1 MARQMKDSGIEWIDS
16 IPVDWQTIKLCY
28 VTDAIF
34 LGKTPVYS
42 EDGNKNYTLGQRNN
56 QQYGLDFTGIKYS
69 TDEHFA
75 SCNEHEF
82 LKYGDVLLNSLGT
95 GSVGRIGFFDI
106 TDKKVLTDGHI
117 IVIRPNEKID
127 AKHLFYYLRTLRTK
141 FEDDA
146 VGSTNQAFLTVPKV
160 YKTPIPFPPL
170 VEQHRIAEFL
180 DRQCAEIDAVIERT
194 KATIEEY
201 KKLKQAVITEAV
213 TKGVRGARKMK
224 DSGIEWLGIIPDAW
238 DCTKLKQVWISVD
251 SGVSVNAADYPT
263 ENDSQYGVLK
273 TSCVSK
279 FVFLPNEHKQV
290 DADEY
295 ARVACPVKKDTI
307 IVSRMN
313 TPDLVGACGYVDADY
328 PNLFLPDRLWQISF
342 FPEVS
347 AKFVWYYLNNQMV
360 RAYISSLSTGTSSSM
375 QNISK
380 PQFGGITLAVPTI
393 EEQNEIVHYLDEKCA
408 ALDTLIAKKT
418 ALLTEL
424 ETYKKSLIYE
434 YVTGKKEVV

>member
-1 MARQMKDSGIEWIDS
+1 MARQMKDSGIEWIGEIPETWEIVRIGSQYTERRTKVSDTEYPPLSVTMKGIMPQLATAAKTDAHDDRKLVCVGDFAINSRSDRRGSCGISAYDGSVSLINTILCPRDEMNPQYYDWLFHSTMFSDEFYKWGHGIVDDLWTTNWQDMKRIS
-16 IPVDWQTIKLCY
+16 IPE
-28 VTDAIF
+28 
-34 LGKTPVYS
+34 PP
-42 EDGNKNYTLGQRNN
+42 
-56 QQYGLDFTGIKYS
+56 
-69 TDEHFA
+69 
-75 SCNEHEF
+75 
-82 LKYGDVLLNSLGT
+82 
-95 GSVGRIGFFDI
+95 FD
-106 TDKKVLTDGHI
+106 
-117 IVIRPNEKID
+117 
-127 AKHLFYYLRTLRTK
+127 
-141 FEDDA
+141 
-146 VGSTNQAFLTVPKV
+146 
-160 YKTPIPFPPL
+160 
-170 VEQHRIAEFL
+170 EQHRIAAFL
-180 DRQCAEIDAVIERT
+180 DRKCAEIDAVIERT

-213 TKGVRGARKMK
+213 TKGVRGPRPMK
-224 DSGIEWLGIIPDAW
+224 DSGVEWLGSIPDAW
-238 DCTKLKQVWISVD
+238 DYTKLKQVWVSVD

-263 ENDSQYGVLK
+263 ENDTQYGVLK

-279 FVFLPNEHKQV
+279 FVFLANEHKQV
-290 DADEY
+290 DAEEY

-380 PQFGGITLAVPTI
+380 PQFGGITLAVPTL
-393 EEQNEIVHYLDEKCA
+393 EEQDEIVTYLDEKCA

-434 YVTGKKEVV
+434 YVTGKKEVL